1 MRDKWHKFSF
11 TRLFSCDYSVVR
23 FLLKRLIRRGDSR
36 KMSNFA
42 VLLLNSMTKNNY
54 RQLTAQEIETL
65 RGRGCSSTQW
75 ERVEVAEGF
84 DCSRLCNVEFSGDVR
99 IGRLEGS
106 FFRPG
111 GLERRSGISDVT
123 LHNVTVG
130 NGVFIRHV
138 ANYIANY
145 EIGDGVYIDN
155 IDSLT
160 ATLDSTFGIGTEVSV
175 LNETGGREVPIY
187 EKMSA
192 QTAYLIAM
200 YRHDREMVR
209 KLVTMIK
216 IHADSFFG
224 KRGTV
229 GEHAEITNCGT
240 ITNVRIGAYSHLKG
254 ATRLKDGT
262 ITGSKTAPVTVGRDV
277 IAEGFVFASG
287 SRVDDGAVVHHCF
300 VGQASV
306 LSHLFSAH
314 DSLFFANCNC
324 ENGEAA
330 AIFGGPYTVTMHK
343 SSLLIAGIFSFL
355 NAGSG
360 SNQSNHMYK
369 LGPIHQGVVERGS
382 KTTSDSYIL
391 WPARIGAFSLVMG
404 RHVNHPDTSRLP
416 FSYLIE
422 GDKESYLV
430 PGINLRSVG
439 TIRDAQKWPNRDK
452 RKDSDHLDSI
462 NFNLL
467 SPYTVGKMMGAIRL
481 LNDLEQTAG
490 VTAERFSFQAMTIE
504 SRALRRGR
512 KLYAMAIDKFMGN
525 SIITR
530 MGKDP
535 IAGQKKLTALLT
547 PTSQYGNGNWVDVCG
562 LFIPKSAVN
571 DIVKDIAE
579 GRIESLPQLESRWKQ
594 LHADY
599 YDMEWTWVTQHL
611 KDWCGKTY
619 DELTADDI
627 KAIIDRW
634 LQSVTDLDRML
645 LDDACKEYSLKA
657 RTGFGIDNPG
667 DDADSDFISVRGE
680 LDADPFVCM
689 VKEHIARKTALAM
702 RAKAQLA

>member
-1 MRDKWHKFSF
+1 
-11 TRLFSCDYSVVR
+11 
-23 FLLKRLIRRGDSR
+23 
-36 KMSNFA
+36 MSNTDFRKLSGDE
-42 VLLLNSMTKNNY
+42 VSIL
-54 RQLTAQEIETL
+54 I
-65 RGRGCSSTQW
+65 GRGCTSAEW
-75 ERVEVAEGF
+75 ERVLVPADGF
-84 DCSRLCNVEFSGDVR
+84 DPTRLQNVEFSGDVR
-99 IGRLEGS
+99 IGRLEGE
-106 FFRPG
+106 FTRPG
-111 GLERRSGISDVT
+111 GVVRHSSVSDVT
-123 LHNVTVG
+123 LHNVTLG
-130 NGVFIRHV
+130 DGVYIRNV

-145 EIGDGVYIDN
+145 DIADHVYIDN
-155 IDSLT
+155 IDGLVC
-160 ATLDSTFGIGTEVSV
+160 TLDSTFGIGTEVSV

-187 EKMSA
+187 ENMSA

-200 YRHDREMVR
+200 YRHSRE
-209 KLVTMIK
+209 LVKNLTDI
-216 IHADSFFG
+216 ILGHAESLRG
-224 KRGTV
+224 TRGTV
-229 GEHAEITNCGT
+229 GTCAEITNCGT
-240 ITNVRIGAYSHLKG
+240 ITDVRIGDYARLKG

-262 ITGSKTAPVTVGRDV
+262 VAASEVAPVTIGRDV
-277 IAEGFVFASG
+277 IAEGFVLSSG

-314 DSLFFANCNC
+314 DSLFFANCHC

-422 GDKESYLV
+422 GNKESFLV

-452 RKDSDHLDSI
+452 RKGPASDSI

-467 SPYTVGKMMGAIRL
+467 SPYTAGKMLSAINL
-481 LNDLEQTAG
+481 LNDLERTAG

-504 SRALRRGR
+504 ARALRRGR

-525 SIITR
+525 SIIHRLGSEPITSAEELSR
-530 MGKDP
+530 RLRPTHPLGYGK
-535 IAGQKKLTALLT
+535 
-547 PTSQYGNGNWVDVCG
+547 WVDLCG
-562 LFIPKSAVN
+562 MFAPKAAV
-571 DIVKDIAE
+571 DRIAAMIADGQIDSTE
-579 GRIESLPQLESRWKQ
+579 RLEQEWKQ
-594 LHADY
+594 IHSDY
-599 YDMEWTWVTQHL
+599 YDMEWTWVTEHL
-611 KDWCGKTY
+611 EHWCGKTVE
-619 DELTADDI
+619 DITPDDI
-627 KAIIDRW
+627 RAIIERW
-634 LQSVTDLDRML
+634 LKSVTDLDNML
-645 LDDACKEYSLKA
+645 LDDARKEYSLKS

-667 DDADSDFISVRGE
+667 NDADSDFISVRGE
-680 LDADPFVCM
+680 FEADPFVTM
-689 VKEHIARKTALAM
+689 VRNHITVKTDLAAKTLALV
-702 RAKAQLA
+702 Q